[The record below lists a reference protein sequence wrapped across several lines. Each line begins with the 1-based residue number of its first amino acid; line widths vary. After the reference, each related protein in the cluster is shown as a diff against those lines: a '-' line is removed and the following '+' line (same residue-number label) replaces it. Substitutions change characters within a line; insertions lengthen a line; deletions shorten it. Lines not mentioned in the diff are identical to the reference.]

1 MNIAQDSLNKPVVF
15 VISPI
20 GAEHSP
26 EHDAATK
33 ALKYI
38 YRAALPPNDWTLHRA
53 DEAPTPDSI
62 NQHVIKS
69 IVDADL
75 IIADLTGH
83 NPNVFYE
90 LALAHSLKKP
100 VVHAISAGERIP
112 FDIVD
117 MRTIFYDLTDLDSVA
132 AAVEKVRAAAES
144 ALKNADSLVTP
155 LSAFAA
161 FRGIETMAGSD
172 DGVVIGDV
180 LGQILQR
187 LRGIEA
193 HLGVGRPDLNIQK
206 DRSLMYQTLTE
217 LAERGVFDQDDV
229 NHLERE
235 LLYILNKRHPHY
247 YAPQTAVEAS

>member
-1 MNIAQDSLNKPVVF
+1 MNIAQDSSNKPVVF
-15 VISPI
+15 VVSPI
-20 GAEHSP
+20 GAENSP
-26 EHDAATK
+26 EHAAAMK

-38 YRAALPPNDWTLHRA
+38 YRVALPPSDWTLHRA

-132 AAVEKVRAAAES
+132 SAVKKVQAAAES

-155 LSAFAA
+155 LSAFTA
-161 FRGIETMAGSD
+161 FRGIETMSGSD
-172 DGVVIGDV
+172 DGFVIGDV

-187 LRGIEA
+187 LSGIEA
-193 HLGVGRPDLNIQK
+193 HLGVGRPDLSTQK
-206 DRSLMYQTLTE
+206 ENSLVYQTLRE
-217 LAERGVFDQDDV
+217 LGQRGVFGFDLDV
-229 NHLERE
+229 KHFERE
-235 LLYILNKRHPHY
+235 LQSVLSKRKP
-247 YAPQTAVEAS
+247 PL